1 MGNEKTTKIN
11 QLIRKWLR
19 GTVAT
24 ASYLKR
30 QGFTYDL
37 LTKYRRS
44 GWIKSFGR
52 GAYILPEDR
61 VEWPGALYSLQS
73 QLELEV
79 HAGGKTALELKG
91 YAHYVPEET
100 RTLFLYAQ
108 PKVILPTWFSK
119 ERLSLRLV
127 VTRTSLFPENNREGF
142 SEWKEREFS
151 IRISSPERAAMEML
165 YLVPDKVS
173 FEESFLIMESL
184 VTLRPEIVQKLLEI
198 CRFVKVKRLFMYM
211 AEKHRHPWVQKLN
224 LSRIDF
230 GRGKRKIVSWGELDP
245 KYQITVPREMREGT
259 V

>member
-1 MGNEKTTKIN
+1 MGNGKHSKIN
-11 QLIRKWLR
+11 QLIRNWLR

-24 ASYLKR
+24 ASYLKN

-44 GWIKSFGR
+44 GWITSFGQ

-61 VEWPGALYSLQS
+61 VEWAGALYAVQS
-73 QLELEV
+73 QLDLDV

-91 YAHYVPEET
+91 YGHYVSEET
-100 RTLFLYAQ
+100 RTLFLYA
-108 PKVILPTWFSK
+108 PPGAILPAWFSG
-119 ERLSLRLV
+119 ERLGLHVV
-127 VTRTSLFPENNREGF
+127 VTRTSLFPRDSHEGF

-165 YLVPDKVS
+165 HLVPDKIS
-173 FEESFLIMESL
+173 FEESLLIMESL

-198 CRFVKVKRLFMYM
+198 CRFIKVKRLFMYM
-211 AEKHRHPWVQKLN
+211 AEKLEHPWVEKLDC
-224 LSRIDF
+224 SRIDL
-230 GRGKRKIVSWGELDP
+230 GKGKRRIVSGGALDP
-245 KYQITVPREMREGT
+245 KYQITVPREQREGA